1 MEEAMWK
8 EFKEFAMRGNVIDL
22 AVGIIIGGA
31 FGAIVSSLVN
41 DIIMP
46 IIGRMMGPLNFT
58 DLFINLTPEKQAA
71 SLKIAKDLGA
81 ATINYGVFINTIINF
96 LIIAL
101 VLFFLIKAINKTRK
115 PAPAPAVPDTK
126 ECPYC
131 LTMVPKKATRCPA
144 CTSDLKK

>member
-1 MEEAMWK
+1 MWK

-31 FGAIVSSLVN
+31 FGSIVSSLVN

-46 IIGRMMGPLNFT
+46 IIGRLLGSLNFA
-58 DLFINLTPEKQAA
+58 DLFINLTPEKAAA

-81 ATINYGVFINTIINF
+81 ATINYGVFINAIINF
-96 LIIAL
+96 AIIAL
-101 VLFFLIKAINKTRK
+101 VLFFLIKAMNSVRK
-115 PAPAPAVPDTK
+115 PAPAAAAPDTK

-131 LTMVPKKATRCPA
+131 FTKVPKKATRCPA
-144 CTSDLKK
+144 CTSELK